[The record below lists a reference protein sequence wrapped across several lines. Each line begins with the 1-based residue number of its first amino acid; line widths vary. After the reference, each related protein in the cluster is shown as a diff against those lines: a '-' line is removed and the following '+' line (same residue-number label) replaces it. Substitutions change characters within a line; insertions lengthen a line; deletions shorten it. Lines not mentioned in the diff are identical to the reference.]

1 MHYPLELLKKH
12 CNIGVVSV
20 ASAKTAHRAPK
31 VFDNKGEIK
40 WLRRKLLRKKLLRK
54 KLLRKNL
61 KNSFFLQINCK
72 KGSREKLRGL
82 FYEPCSQ
89 DKLVLCLSKSERY
102 HFEFTYNK
110 VAFIS
115 PVLLKDRNGHVAIEE
130 Y

>member
-61 KNSFFLQINCK
+61 KNSFFLQIYCK
-72 KGSREKLRGL
+72 KSLGRK
-82 FYEPCSQ
+82 
-89 DKLVLCLSKSERY
+89 
-102 HFEFTYNK
+102 FEAF
-110 VAFIS
+110 FIS
-115 PVLLKDRNGHVAIEE
+115 TI
-130 Y
+130 